1 MLLDENHANV
11 RVGTYCISTMRGST
25 KESRKFARSHH
36 PIVRRMLWHLTHHTV
51 FMLYRALKD
60 LHRHL
65 IHALLGGF
73 GGFTTLILE
82 VERQTY
88 RVFNEI
94 GASLAHN
101 LYR

>member
-1 MLLDENHANV
+1 
-11 RVGTYCISTMRGST
+11 
-25 KESRKFARSHH
+25 
-36 PIVRRMLWHLTHHTV
+36 
-51 FMLYRALKD
+51 
-60 LHRHL
+60 
-65 IHALLGGF
+65 
-73 GGFTTLILE
+73 LILE